1 MSNRAALFVAIV
13 TCTNPA
19 IAQEFDDESEIEL
32 NDHGL
37 SWNIGGTTVEVSGNA
52 SISFSYANGET
63 THSSELAATLGIS
76 REFANTVML
85 GAEFG
90 ASSKSFLKH
99 NPEGGAESSE
109 ENEED
114 EEEGSGEEN
123 EEEDG
128 AESSKPID
136 IVVYAETQFGTLSY
150 GGVGNSLDELVS
162 NVGDG
167 ADLGA
172 EADILYV
179 GSFDTFSIAASY
191 KLGDKNDYAIAA
203 SYEPDLFMVGLG
215 YGAADEV
222 GYYTISAGTSFG
234 DASILASYTANEN
247 GEESYGAELG
257 YSLSEIELE
266 ANYSFFNEE
275 HSYGI
280 GAGYQLAFGPTLTAG
295 WSNTDG
301 ISAELSYQ
309 LASGPILTAGWSK
322 SDGIGAGLSYEF

>member
-1 MSNRAALFVAIV
+1 MSNRAALFIAIV

-52 SISFSYANGET
+52 SLSFSYANGET
-63 THSSELAATLGIS
+63 TNSSELAATLGIS

-90 ASSKSFLKH
+90 ASSESFLKH

-109 ENEED
+109 ENEE
-114 EEEGSGEEN
+114 EE

-167 ADLGA
+167 ADLDASA
-172 EADILYV
+172 EILYV
-179 GSFDTFSIAASY
+179 VNFDRFSF
-191 KLGDKNDYAIAA
+191 AA
-203 SYEPDLFMVGLG
+203 SYEVNGMNDYVIAATYDADPLTIGVG
-215 YGAADEV
+215 YGAADDV
-222 GYYTISAGTSFG
+222 GYYTISAGTG
-234 DASILASYTANEN
+234 VRDLSIVTSYTGNEN
-247 GEESYGAELG
+247 GKSSYGAELG
-257 YSLSEIELE
+257 YSISEIDLG
-266 ANYSFFNEE
+266 ANYSFYEE
-275 HSYGI
+275 KHSYGLS
-280 GAGYQLAFGPTLTAG
+280 AAYQLDIGPVFQVG
-295 WSNTDG
+295 WST
-301 ISAELSYQ
+301 
-309 LASGPILTAGWSK
+309 
-322 SDGIGAGLSYEF
+322 SDGIGAGLSFEF

>member
-1 MSNRAALFVAIV
+1 MSNRAALFIAIV

-52 SISFSYANGET
+52 SLSFSYANGET
-63 THSSELAATLGIS
+63 TNSSELAATLGIS

-90 ASSKSFLKH
+90 ASSESFLKH

-109 ENEED
+109 ENEE
-114 EEEGSGEEN
+114 EE

-167 ADLGA
+167 ADLDA
-172 EADILYV
+172 SADILYV
-179 GSFDTFSIAASY
+179 VNFDRFSF
-191 KLGDKNDYAIAA
+191 AA
-203 SYEPDLFMVGLG
+203 SYEVNGMNDYVIAATYDADPLTIGVG
-215 YGAADEV
+215 YGAADDV
-222 GYYTISAGTSFG
+222 GYYTISAGTG
-234 DASILASYTANEN
+234 VRDLSIVTSYTGNEN
-247 GEESYGAELG
+247 GKSSYGAELG
-257 YSLSEIELE
+257 YSISEIDLG
-266 ANYSFFNEE
+266 ANYSFYEE
-275 HSYGI
+275 KHSYGLS
-280 GAGYQLAFGPTLTAG
+280 AAYQLDIGPVFQVG
-295 WSNTDG
+295 WST
-301 ISAELSYQ
+301 
-309 LASGPILTAGWSK
+309 
-322 SDGIGAGLSYEF
+322 SDGIGAGLSFEF

>member
-1 MSNRAALFVAIV
+1 MSNRAALFIAIV

-52 SISFSYANGET
+52 SLSFSYANGET
-63 THSSELAATLGIS
+63 TNSSELAATLGIS

-90 ASSKSFLKH
+90 ASSESFLKH
-99 NPEGGAESSE
+99 NPEGGAASSE
-109 ENEED
+109 ENEE
-114 EEEGSGEEN
+114 EE

-167 ADLGA
+167 ADLDA
-172 EADILYV
+172 SADILYV
-179 GSFDTFSIAASY
+179 VNFDRFSF
-191 KLGDKNDYAIAA
+191 AA
-203 SYEPDLFMVGLG
+203 SYEVNGMNDYVIAATYDADPLTIGVG
-215 YGAADEV
+215 YGAADDV
-222 GYYTISAGTSFG
+222 GYYTISAGT
-234 DASILASYTANEN
+234 DVRDLSIVTSYTGNEN
-247 GEESYGAELG
+247 GKSSYGAELG
-257 YSLSEIELE
+257 YSISEIDLG
-266 ANYSFFNEE
+266 ANYSFYEE
-275 HSYGI
+275 KHSYGLS
-280 GAGYQLAFGPTLTAG
+280 AAYQLDIGPVVQVG
-295 WSNTDG
+295 WST
-301 ISAELSYQ
+301 
-309 LASGPILTAGWSK
+309 
-322 SDGIGAGLSYEF
+322 SDGIGAGLSFEF

>member
-1 MSNRAALFVAIV
+1 MSNRAALFIAIV

-52 SISFSYANGET
+52 SLSFSYANGET
-63 THSSELAATLGIS
+63 TNSSELAATLGIS

-90 ASSKSFLKH
+90 ASSESFLKH

-109 ENEED
+109 ENEE
-114 EEEGSGEEN
+114 EE

-136 IVVYAETQFGTLSY
+136 IVVYSETQFGTLSY

-167 ADLGA
+167 ADLDASA
-172 EADILYV
+172 EILYV
-179 GSFDTFSIAASY
+179 VNFDRFSF
-191 KLGDKNDYAIAA
+191 AA
-203 SYEPDLFMVGLG
+203 SYEVNGMNDYVIAATYDADPLTIGVG
-215 YGAADEV
+215 YGAADDV
-222 GYYTISAGTSFG
+222 GYYTISAGTG
-234 DASILASYTANEN
+234 VRDLSIVTSYTGNEN
-247 GEESYGAELG
+247 GKSSYGAELG
-257 YSLSEIELE
+257 YSISEIDLG
-266 ANYSFFNEE
+266 ANYSFYEE
-275 HSYGI
+275 KHSYGLS
-280 GAGYQLAFGPTLTAG
+280 AAYQLDIGPVFQVG
-295 WSNTDG
+295 WST
-301 ISAELSYQ
+301 
-309 LASGPILTAGWSK
+309 
-322 SDGIGAGLSYEF
+322 SDGIGAGLSFEF

>member
-1 MSNRAALFVAIV
+1 MSNRAALFIAIV

-52 SISFSYANGET
+52 SLSFSYANGET
-63 THSSELAATLGIS
+63 TNSSELAATLGIS

-90 ASSKSFLKH
+90 ASSESFLKH

-109 ENEED
+109 ENEE
-114 EEEGSGEEN
+114 EE

-136 IVVYAETQFGTLSY
+136 IVVYSETQFGTLSY

-167 ADLGA
+167 ADLDA
-172 EADILYV
+172 SADILYV
-179 GSFDTFSIAASY
+179 VNFDRFSF
-191 KLGDKNDYAIAA
+191 AA
-203 SYEPDLFMVGLG
+203 SYEVNGMNDYVIAATYDADPLTIGVG
-215 YGAADEV
+215 YGAADDV
-222 GYYTISAGTSFG
+222 GYYTISAGTG
-234 DASILASYTANEN
+234 VRDLSIVTSYTGNEN
-247 GEESYGAELG
+247 GKSSYGAELG
-257 YSLSEIELE
+257 YSISEIDLG
-266 ANYSFFNEE
+266 ANYSFYEE
-275 HSYGI
+275 KHSYGLS
-280 GAGYQLAFGPTLTAG
+280 AAYQLDIGPVFQVG
-295 WSNTDG
+295 WST
-301 ISAELSYQ
+301 
-309 LASGPILTAGWSK
+309 
-322 SDGIGAGLSYEF
+322 SDGIGAGLSFEF

>member
-1 MSNRAALFVAIV
+1 MSNRAALFIAIV

-52 SISFSYANGET
+52 SLSFSYANGET
-63 THSSELAATLGIS
+63 TNSSELAATLGIS

-90 ASSKSFLKH
+90 ASSESFLKH

-109 ENEED
+109 ENEE
-114 EEEGSGEEN
+114 EE

-167 ADLGA
+167 ADLDA
-172 EADILYV
+172 SADILYV
-179 GSFDTFSIAASY
+179 VNFDRFSF
-191 KLGDKNDYAIAA
+191 AA
-203 SYEPDLFMVGLG
+203 SYEVNGMNDYVIAATYDADPLTIGVG
-215 YGAADEV
+215 YGAADDV
-222 GYYTISAGTSFG
+222 GYYTISAGTG
-234 DASILASYTANEN
+234 VRDLSIVTSYTGNEN
-247 GEESYGAELG
+247 GKSSYGAELG
-257 YSLSEIELE
+257 YSISEIDLG
-266 ANYSFFNEE
+266 ANYSFYEE
-275 HSYGI
+275 KHSYGLS
-280 GAGYQLAFGPTLTAG
+280 AAYQLDIGPVVQVG
-295 WSNTDG
+295 WST
-301 ISAELSYQ
+301 
-309 LASGPILTAGWSK
+309 
-322 SDGIGAGLSYEF
+322 SDGIGAGLSFEF